1 MKQPSRQLDSLGDLS
16 ADPRL
21 ALISEALG
29 DAQVFLVGGCVR
41 DHLLR
46 RSQGDLD
53 LAVNLLPQEMT
64 ARFQKAGIKVIPT
77 GLQHQTITVVP
88 IAQQPALELTTFRS
102 AGISATQASSF
113 GTSIEEDL
121 QYRDFTINAM
131 AVAYGQSE
139 LIDPLNGLA
148 DLEANCIRCVADPL
162 QRFTED
168 PLRII
173 RMVRIAVQLGFEI
186 DEASS
191 DAARS
196 SCALLQR
203 TAIERFR
210 DEFTKILL
218 SPQPARGL
226 RLLRDLGVLELFVPE
241 LQAMVG
247 FEQND
252 FHYLDLFEHSL
263 AVLEGC
269 PPEIHL
275 RLAALF
281 HDLGKISTLS
291 IDEQGQRHF
300 YKHEHVGA
308 TEAKEVLTRL
318 LYSHRLI
325 RDVVT
330 LIQTHMRPL
339 TAGAAG
345 VRRILRDTEG
355 LYPQW
360 RELKIRDAEACLFD
374 TEVLAKQ
381 LTNFDAQVAEIKSQ
395 PDVSP
400 LRNLAINGNDLLAL
414 GLNPG
419 PRIGRILRALHEE
432 VLDTPEKNQREYL
445 LKRAKEIS

>member
-1 MKQPSRQLDSLGDLS
+1 MKQPSLPLDSLGELS

-21 ALISEALG
+21 ALIAEALG
-29 DAQVFLVGGCVR
+29 GAELFLVGGCVR
-41 DHLLR
+41 DHLLG
-46 RSQGDLD
+46 RSSGDLD
-53 LAVNLLPQEMT
+53 LAVNVRPEEMIT
-64 ARFQKAGIKVIPT
+64 RFQKAGIKVIPT

-88 IAQQPALELTTFRS
+88 IVEQPALELTTFRS

-113 GTSIEEDL
+113 GSSIEEDL
-121 QYRDFTINAM
+121 RYRDFTINAM
-131 AVAYGQSE
+131 AVAYQQSE

-148 DLEANCIRCVADPL
+148 DVKAKCIRCVGDPV

-168 PLRII
+168 PLRIV
-173 RMVRIAVQLGFEI
+173 RMVRIAVQLGFDI
-186 DEASS
+186 DNASF
-191 DAARS
+191 DVARTS
-196 SCALLQR
+196 LALLQR
-203 TAIERFR
+203 IAIERFR

-226 RLLRDLGVLELFVPE
+226 RLLSDLGVLELFIPE

-252 FHYLDLFEHSL
+252 FHHLDLFEHSL

-269 PPEIHL
+269 PPELTL

-291 IDEQGQRHF
+291 VDEQGQRHF

-381 LTNFDAQVAEIKSQ
+381 LTGFDAQVAEIQSQ

-414 GLNPG
+414 GFSAGPG
-419 PRIGRILRALHEE
+419 IGNILRTLHEE
-432 VLDTPEKNQREYL
+432 VLDSPEKNQKEYL
-445 LKRAKEIS
+445 LRRAKEIG